1 MQVRASSPPP
11 DAGNAPPHR
20 LKALL
25 LSFTTMAVL
34 LVLGSGTVSADT
46 IDVVSDSW
54 PPYVFE
60 DNGRIAGTDYETVK
74 AVLEGMGHQLRLTFY
89 PWKRCIAM
97 VEDGS
102 ADALMDA
109 GKTEQRETTLIFP
122 KEPLSSSQTVL
133 FHLKGRLFVFRSLAD
148 LKGLKVGTQLG
159 YSYSVEFNQARG
171 FIKEPVESVEINIR
185 KLLYGR
191 IDLFMANRN
200 FGLFEAQRLGVS
212 DQIAHLQ
219 KTISSGDVY
228 LAFSRKS
235 PKNALAAE
243 FAKALKQFKKTERY
257 RAILKKY
264 GQ

>member
-1 MQVRASSPPP
+1 MHLV
-11 DAGNAPPHR
+11 
-20 LKALL
+20 K
-25 LSFTTMAVL
+25 AVL
-34 LVLGSGTVSADT
+34 LSLVTMTALFALAPGAASAET

-60 DNGRIAGTDYETVK
+60 DGGRIAGTDYETAK

-89 PWKRCIAM
+89 PWKRCVAM

-102 ADALMDA
+102 ADAIMDA
-109 GKTEQRETTLIFP
+109 GKTPRRERALVFP
-122 KEPLSSSQTVL
+122 DEPLSSSRTVL
-133 FHLKGRLFVFRSLAD
+133 FHLKGKPFVFRSLAD
-148 LKGLKVGTQLG
+148 LRGLKVGTQLG
-159 YSYSVEFNQARG
+159 YSYSAEFDRARG
-171 FIKEPVESVEINIR
+171 FTKDPVESVETNIR

-200 FGLFEAQRLGVS
+200 FGLFEANRMGVLN
-212 DQIAHLQ
+212 QIGHSE

-235 PKNALAAE
+235 PKSVLAGE
-243 FAKALKQFKKTERY
+243 FETALKRFKGTDRY